1 MTAFSWNATSAI
13 NGHSDS
19 PSLGMLHWEPPSPEE
34 VRRGGFFKPTEPDFA
49 KPVGPPWP
57 GKSNGVILQTPDDGQ
72 TPSQRT
78 WGHYVPQL
86 FRLDDVEHLVPGV
99 ADAFDQSIV
108 QIGPQDEVVV
118 QGNHNGTLWRSVT
131 SGAKFERWCSTPRQC
146 PEGMQTCASTGF
158 AVLDDGTV
166 LATLANT
173 TRIRVYR
180 GRYDESRSECT
191 WDEGTDL
198 PPLAPGDTL
207 AASATRFKDL
217 GSGHVLYP
225 MGACRSGGG
234 PATTFCYGLLYE
246 TVDHGRSWVMRSVMG
261 KYRNEM
267 DVLSLDSA
275 GDNLIAAVRY
285 QTTGGP
291 HPREESLP
299 PDPTPRYKQ
308 SAIQFSSDGG
318 FTWGAPRVVTGY
330 LQQTAC
336 IVKLSDGT
344 LVLPFAH
351 KPTVKQPQGNEGY
364 GQRFIVSYDNGTSWS
379 NRIFSLHTGESH
391 SQRLGLR
398 DARLTTGGP
407 GQVACT
413 PARWCWP
420 TIRL

>member
-1 MTAFSWNATSAI
+1 MLLCPAALFARPFPLKRDSWS
-13 NGHSDS
+13 
-19 PSLGMLHWEPPSPEE
+19 
-34 VRRGGFFKPTEPDFA
+34 R
-49 KPVGPPWP
+49 
-57 GKSNGVILQTPDDGQ
+57 
-72 TPSQRT
+72 
-78 WGHYVPQL
+78 YVPEL
-86 FRLDDVEHLVPGV
+86 LELAGVEHLVPGV

-108 QIGPQDEVVV
+108 QIGPRDEVIV
-118 QGNHNGTLWRSVT
+118 QGSHNGTLWRSVT
-131 SGAKFERWCSTPRQC
+131 SGAKFERWCSTPRHC
-146 PEGMQTCASTGF
+146 PAGMQTCASTGF
-158 AVLDDGTV
+158 AVLDDGTI

-198 PPLAPGDTL
+198 PPLPPGDTL

-217 GSGHVLYP
+217 GSGHVLSP
-225 MGACRSGGG
+225 MGACHSGGG

-285 QTTGGP
+285 QTSGVETGP
-291 HPREESLP
+291 VAL
-299 PDPTPRYKQ
+299 YKQ
-308 SAIQFSSDGG
+308 SAIQFSSDAG

-391 SQRLGLR
+391 SRHSAAR
-398 DARLTTGGP
+398 DARLTQGAV
-407 GQVACT
+407 GQVGCT